1 MLKNP
6 DKNSFFFIEREKS
19 SLMHDTFMSINCIQ
33 HWLAS
38 SLRLSNKLSRAF
50 HWTEDARQLF
60 LGSFVA
66 VRCLALHKLLQLVLQ
81 SFITKKNRFLLKKIK
96 HTYKARNRMWWRSHL
111 ETEEMAFLVLICT
124 QDETE
129 LQRKTDGLA
138 AQRSPFADQTRLFP
152 GMWVQSSLD
161 VEPWLD
167 SPCEITTSCFRFKL
181 SKR

>member
-1 MLKNP
+1 MFSVLLLLLHNLNKPHLIKKPNLQTVQPSLSLHLQVEWSMLKNP

-81 SFITKKNRFLLKKIK
+81 SFITKKNRFLLKKLSIRTK
-96 HTYKARNRMWWRSHL
+96 Q
-111 ETEEMAFLVLICT
+111 ETVCDGVLT
-124 QDETE
+124 
-129 LQRKTDGLA
+129 
-138 AQRSPFADQTRLFP
+138 
-152 GMWVQSSLD
+152 
-161 VEPWLD
+161 
-167 SPCEITTSCFRFKL
+167 
-181 SKR
+181 